1 MTEKV
6 TEAKLTILHLL
17 AERPRHGYE
26 IEEVIEVRGM
36 REWTAIGFSSIYYL
50 LNKLEKGGGEK
61 RPALAESWLE
71 QGAGGP
77 ARKVYAITQ
86 TGLATLR
93 EGALAALAN
102 AEGDNQSLLLGLA
115 NLAVLE
121 REEALAALQ
130 EQQQGL
136 AERRE
141 RVAGRAAGQ
150 QPLPDF
156 VAAMFDYSQTMM
168 AARSE
173 WLDNFVEEIIS
184 GRFDWPESREQ
195 FDGEQED

>member
-1 MTEKV
+1 MAKKV
-6 TEAKLTILHLL
+6 TEAELTILQLL

-26 IEEVIEVRGM
+26 IEQLIEARGM

-50 LNKLEKGGGEK
+50 LNKLEKGGGGK
-61 RPALAESWLE
+61 RPALAESRLE

-77 ARKVYAITQ
+77 ARKVYQITHA
-86 TGLATLR
+86 GLAALR

-156 VAAMFDYSQTMM
+156 VEALFDYSQSMM

-173 WLDNFVEEIIS
+173 WLDSFVEEIKS
-184 GRFDWPESREQ
+184 GRFEWPEPREQ
-195 FDGEQED
+195 HDGQKD

>member
-1 MTEKV
+1 MKKNV
-6 TEAKLTILHLL
+6 TESELTILHLL

-26 IEEVIEVRGM
+26 IEEVIEARGM

-61 RPALAESWLE
+61 RPALAESRLE

-93 EGALAALAN
+93 EGALAALAD
-102 AEGDNQSLLLGLA
+102 AEGDNQSLMLGLS
-115 NLAVLE
+115 NMAVLG

-130 EQQQGL
+130 VQRQGL

-156 VAAMFDYSQTMM
+156 VEVLFDYSQSMM
-168 AARSE
+168 IARSE
-173 WLDNFVEEIIS
+173 WLDSFVEEVKS
-184 GRFDWPESREQ
+184 GRFEWPERRE
-195 FDGEQED
+195 